1 MPLCKVRIV
10 ISKWAASKVLKA
22 NSRLFQFINDDKTA
36 LENKLV
42 IAKKST
48 KPVDYEFN
56 WKEYL
61 TSVDCHAG
69 IVSIQSCIKAFM
81 FNHLN
86 WKSPY
91 FFIDVVND
99 KKTFVKWQKDAFKL
113 KSRNSK
119 KSLEMKIPFLNRIQN
134 CAFWLFK
141 YEMIFCKVETNLY
154 RKLSEIP

>member
-36 LENKLV
+36 LEDKLV

-69 IVSIQSCIKAFM
+69 IVSIQSCIKA
-81 FNHLN
+81 L
-86 WKSPY
+86 
-91 FFIDVVND
+91 
-99 KKTFVKWQKDAFKL
+99 
-113 KSRNSK
+113 
-119 KSLEMKIPFLNRIQN
+119 
-134 CAFWLFK
+134 C
-141 YEMIFCKVETNLY
+141 
-154 RKLSEIP
+154 LSF